1 MASDFGAP
9 FRAPCGGWPAASR
22 NYVGGCWQ
30 NKRNDETAVAR
41 YPNITSIKDWLCD
54 VETSTPLPN
63 RLPYNRPENTPPG
76 VGGGCGYVICL
87 NGHETATTVPDVCI
101 QPCAPWDFYALNA
114 VEAPI
119 GEGTYDYNRYPTDP
133 TGTVDMS
140 KCRKIGFKNVQ
151 AAKVWHGRYGFNSG
165 YGMDGLS
172 CATVPT
178 GCGCSA
184 IRAEMLTA
192 PQTKYLSKQAVAEI
206 NGSYNW
212 QAVAPTA
219 ECALGLNVTGT
230 LVGSVRRSYAV
241 APLTGVVT
249 QGDNGS
255 TDSLVITS
263 VNSCEGGGS
272 WDYGGLYP
280 AGGGLNITIESLKDL
295 TKLTAECGKVK
306 AANDNA
312 WALLNG
318 KTISEVVDFFL
329 VPETSETVDL
339 GDVLQTNTYKM
350 NVKPGTYELT
360 DNVLRFTVE
369 EVAYRKDVGTGPVYT
384 MEGTLTNTISV
395 SITLGTPY
403 TWESVQSDCLS
414 LLNEWAM
421 NDDILYPWRTDDFV
435 SIAPLVTRREV
446 KAPVSPDT
454 WFDYTM
460 METPPNDFTYRDPNN
475 PEYFPEAFAEPFD
488 GSIRGSPLPCRSPI
502 APFVRA
508 YGPQFDFQHYTWK
521 RCVGDAGAS
530 YYRWVQG
537 AWGNAASQC
546 VDEGEEPMRCCTATP
561 YCSYDATD
569 VGIPAT
575 ATQWTENYSQWHAP
589 AGDMP
594 IGSWIRGYGGI
605 CYAQKWAETV
615 VPRRSWNYARPCG
628 EDRDLLDELTVCC
641 VQSASGG
648 DTVNVLSEPVAHP
661 ILTGDKVYVCGCDTM
676 GIPDGYYSVTH
687 TVGTTAYTLSTLPYW
702 PGTSPTIANCGTGI
716 IGKIRWPDAPGFCR
730 PINVVSATDIADTGL
745 VAITLEQ
752 PAPYLKRGDHV
763 DFTDVGTLGTNLEVI
778 GIVSSSI
785 FNVTGSVPTY
795 AGGGS
800 VKVHG
805 AADYQWDDKRQKGDY
820 LYLTWELNYRD
831 FTERDLAIARYA
843 DCSGCTPAPPAPG
856 GGALREHQASEF
868 GISRAVSAFTFT
880 DSDAPTCREWSVC
893 YPHVLCI
900 TNNTDLD
907 TWGEVGQS
915 YLMGLVASGDE
926 AYLAQW
932 QGAFAQQMED
942 PMWQAPHA
950 PCVSVGGSTTL
961 TPKSPW
967 EMDDGACGEVDG
979 TTAGDYPRQTLV
991 EARSDKPT
999 GAPTPPV
1006 PYRVLTFSEWNT
1018 ASSSAGLALVPPD
1031 GLGYKDDDNAQPN
1044 RYSTAWAIYMA
1055 QEACVCGSG
1064 PFATEYHEDG
1074 VICQQ

>member
-1 MASDFGAP
+1 MASDFGDP
-9 FRAPCGGWPAASR
+9 FRAPCGGWPTASR

-41 YPNITSIKDWLCD
+41 YPNNTSIKDWLCD
-54 VETSTPLPN
+54 EGGTPLPD
-63 RLPYNRPENTPPG
+63 RLPYLRYENKAHSPKACDYT
-76 VGGGCGYVICL
+76 ICL
-87 NGHETATTVPDVCI
+87 DGHETATTTPDPCI
-101 QPCAPWDFYALNA
+101 KPCAPWDFYALNA
-114 VEAPI
+114 VDAPI
-119 GEGTYDYNRYPTDP
+119 GEGTYDYNTYPSDP

-165 YGMDGLS
+165 YGQDGLS

-178 GCGCSA
+178 GCGCGA

-192 PQTKYLSKQAVAEI
+192 PQTKYLSKQAVAELE
-206 NGSYNW
+206 GTYDW
-212 QAVAPTA
+212 TEKAPVDGG
-219 ECALGLNVTGT
+219 CDLGLKITGSLT
-230 LVGSVRRSYAV
+230 GSVRRSYAV
-241 APLTGVVT
+241 APLSGVVT

-255 TDSLVITS
+255 TDSFTVTS
-263 VNSCEGGGS
+263 NNACGGGS

-280 AGGGLNITIESLKDL
+280 AGGGLNIDIEALKDL

-306 AANDNA
+306 AAPDNA

-318 KTISEVVDFFL
+318 KTISEVVDYFL
-329 VPETSETVDL
+329 VPETTTVAVL
-339 GDVLQTNTYKM
+339 GSVTQTNTYKM
-350 NVKPGTYELT
+350 NVIPGTYGLS
-360 DNVLRFTVE
+360 DNVLHFSVL
-369 EVAYRKDVGTGPVYT
+369 EVAYRKDVGTSPDYT
-384 MEGTLTNTISV
+384 MEGTLSNTLSV

-446 KAPVSPDT
+446 KAPVSPDI
-454 WFDYTM
+454 WFDYTLVDGQ
-460 METPPNDFTYRDPNN
+460 PNDYTYRDPNN
-475 PEYFPEAFAEPFD
+475 PEYFPDAFAEPFD
-488 GSIRGSPLPCRSPI
+488 GSIRGKPLPCRSPI

-508 YGPQFDFQHYTWK
+508 YGPQFDFQHYTWR

-530 YYRWVQG
+530 YYRWTQG
-537 AWGNAASQC
+537 AWGNASSYNAGA
-546 VDEGEEPMRCCTATP
+546 DPDRCGDLVP

-594 IGSWIRGYGGI
+594 IGSWIRGAGGL

-615 VPRRSWNYARPCG
+615 IPRRSWNYARPCG

-648 DTVNVLSEPVAHP
+648 DTVHLLSEPVAYP

-785 FNVTGSVPTY
+785 FNVTGSVPSY

-800 VKVHG
+800 VKVHS
-805 AADYQWDDKRQKGDY
+805 AADHKWDDNRQKGDY

-843 DCSGCTPAPPAPG
+843 ACSGCTPPQPAPG
-856 GGALREHQASEF
+856 GGALRTHQASEF

-880 DSDAPTCREWSVC
+880 NGCREWSVC
-893 YPHVLCI
+893 HPHVLCI

-907 TWGEVGQS
+907 TWGDVGHS

-926 AYLAQW
+926 AYTAQW

-950 PCVSVGGSTTL
+950 PCERVGESPNL
-961 TPKSPW
+961 TPVTPW
-967 EMDDGACGEVDG
+967 VMDDGFCGEVAG

-1031 GLGYKDDDNAQPN
+1031 GLGYLDDGNAQPH
-1044 RYSTAWAIYMA
+1044 RYSTAWSIYMA

-1064 PFATEYHEDG
+1064 PFAADYQKDG